1 VCLLFSFENCN
12 DGYWSLRIDD
22 NTIHCFNLKIRDKRT
37 DDDADIDAAAA
48 ECGSDDDNDQKLD
61 DNDLFLGWQCPQL
74 NRFNFSSHYKY
85 NADDDNDNNVMYTDD
100 NYNDNVN
107 DTKYFI

>member
-1 VCLLFSFENCN
+1 MCLLFSFENCN

-37 DDDADIDAAAA
+37 DDDADVDAAAA

-61 DNDLFLGWQCPQL
+61 DNDLFFGMTMSTTKS
-74 NRFNFSSHYKY
+74 FHFFFSL
-85 NADDDNDNNVMYTDD
+85 
-100 NYNDNVN
+100 
-107 DTKYFI
+107 